1 MILLSFKKIYE
12 KKVNFGKK
20 NKKKEKLKKD
30 VEESLVTNEIE
41 AELFTKYKSSK
52 TLIRDR
58 CVCV

>member
-1 MILLSFKKIYE
+1 MILLSF

-30 VEESLVTNEIE
+30 VEESLVTNEIG